1 MAVKTIT
8 IDLEAYETLSRH
20 KRPGQSFSQVIKEK
34 LGSVKT
40 GETFLRA
47 AKRVRISADALDKM
61 DAVVRERKKSPLK
74 HPKL

>member
-34 LGSVKT
+34 LGPVKT
-40 GETFLRA
+40 GAGLLRA
-47 AKRVRISADALDKM
+47 VKQLRLSEDTLDAMERV
-61 DAVVRERKKSPLK
+61 VVQRKKSTLK
-74 HPKL
+74 HPKM